1 MTDVMGSAAE
11 TRLDVISD
19 DDVLAMRKSFYE
31 DGTIS
36 QIEAEKLI
44 NREMTAVGESDA
56 WPTFFIE
63 ALTDFTVNQMTPKGY
78 VTEAQAQWLI
88 DAISKDGQINSR
100 TELELLVNVLDTSV
114 DVPESLVEF
123 TLIQIGEAV
132 LDGDGALLGSEH
144 LTPGVIGEAEVRLLS
159 RVIYAAG
166 GVNNI
171 GVSRAEAEVLFDLND
186 ATIEEKNAP
195 AWSDLFVK
203 AIANHLMA
211 AQGYKAPS
219 REEAIRLQ
227 EWVEAPTDG
236 VLGIFGKMFQSSMAD
251 LKGAYTAM
259 TDEERDAERLA
270 RQIRDIE
277 GAEILD
283 ENEGKWVA
291 ERIGRDGVIHENER
305 ALLRF
310 IRDEAPEIHGG
321 LEDLLAQV

>member
-1 MTDVMGSAAE
+1 MTEVMSSETHARQDVVSDE
-11 TRLDVISD
+11 DVS
-19 DDVLAMRKSFYE
+19 AMRKSFYE
-31 DGTIS
+31 DGTITEF
-36 QIEAEKLI
+36 EAEKLVE
-44 NREMTAVGESDA
+44 REMTAVGESDA
-56 WPTFFIE
+56 WPQFFIE

-88 DAISKDGQINSR
+88 NALSRDGQINSN
-100 TELELLVNVLDTSV
+100 TELELLVSVLDSAV

-132 LDGDGALLGSEH
+132 LDGHGALLGDDK
-144 LTPGVIGEAEVRLLS
+144 LTPGVIGQPEVNLLS
-159 RVIYAAG
+159 RVLYAAG

-186 ATIEEKNAP
+186 ATSETDNCPE
-195 AWSDLFVK
+195 WSDLFVK

-211 AQGYKAPS
+211 SQGYKAPS

-227 EWVEAPTDG
+227 EWLDAPTDG

-259 TDEERDAERLA
+259 SDEERNAERLA
-270 RQIRDIE
+270 KQIRDIE
-277 GAEILD
+277 GAEILNAD
-283 ENEGKWVA
+283 EGQWVA
-291 ERIGRDGVIHENER
+291 QRIGRDGVLHENEK

-310 IRDEAPEIHGG
+310 IRDEAPEIQGG
-321 LEDLLAQV
+321 LEALMDRI